1 MPIYIHDDQKVTALF
16 WHSLHLWS
24 SYPPARLQKCYCNRG
39 DSWTEPSMAQEVCI
53 LNGVSMRFGE
63 AWPFSD
69 SLNVRYFP
77 LRVKRKD
84 AFAVFLP
91 SMGAL
96 LNGRSER
103 KEGDCSSS
111 TFLIKCRSKLQS
123 SLTVVHFST
132 LASEQKSSHHG
143 NCIRDSM
150 CMNNWHRS
158 GFGKCSNVLEP
169 LNIRAFISVLCASI
183 FSFLFC
189 DFLLQLSLF
198 CFMISV
204 VGDMIIWSKIRQT
217 LKDYCLIK
225 HIHQTLLLL
234 TLSNG

>member
-143 NCIRDSM
+143 NALETACVWITDTVQ
-150 CMNNWHRS
+150 
-158 GFGKCSNVLEP
+158 GLGNVP
-169 LNIRAFISVLCASI
+169 MY
-183 FSFLFC
+183 FL
-189 DFLLQLSLF
+189 S
-198 CFMISV
+198 
-204 VGDMIIWSKIRQT
+204 
-217 LKDYCLIK
+217 
-225 HIHQTLLLL
+225 H
-234 TLSNG
+234 